1 MKITSKL
8 ISSILLLLISMT
20 MTVCVSFAWVTLS
33 DSPALSG
40 IKVTFGT
47 NPSIKIATNKTE
59 IIDGI
64 EVNYPGE
71 FMETAV
77 LDTPE
82 ALLAPVSTADGIH
95 WFVPVYDEQGAIL
108 DFVQDEQGTYVNT
121 TEGGYIEMDFWVVS
135 PLDNCYIRICSG
147 DDDEVGT
154 YVVELPQMI
163 KNFTNDT
170 GYNLDDSDS
179 ALASSIRIG
188 FLVDESPIETNEAMN
203 AYMNSSKYEASYAS
217 LRGNYDDLSQ
227 ASFQIFEP
235 NGMLHSSQGNSL
247 VKTETGMKSVITE
260 DGEYWITSPMG
271 IDSEGNAK
279 FVDIQDRL
287 IVQKESG
294 WKKNPDGSLILEDM
308 LQAYLIQCQQKGKQP
323 SLDDFYQNTI
333 GESYLQY
340 VYADELIESSW
351 DLYLGSH
358 MNYATKDEVSVM
370 KTTNAIRE
378 KEMVVLKKN
387 VPQRIRMFVWIEGQ
401 DVDCNSNAANQNIAI
416 RLELAGSTGA

>member
-1 MKITSKL
+1 MKITAKL
-8 ISSILLLLISMT
+8 LSSILLLLISMT

-47 NPSIKIATNKTE
+47 NPSIKIAENKTE
-59 IIDGI
+59 IINGV
-64 EVNYPGE
+64 EVNYPGR
-71 FMETAV
+71 FLETAV

-82 ALLAPVSTADGIH
+82 GLLAPVSTADGIH
-95 WFVPVYDEQGAIL
+95 WFVPVYDENGVLL
-108 DFVQDEQGTYVNT
+108 DFIQDETGIHANT
-121 TEGGYIEMDFWVVS
+121 SEGGYIEMDFWVVS

-147 DDDEVGT
+147 DNDEVGT
-154 YVVELPQMI
+154 YVVELPQSI
-163 KNFTNDT
+163 KNFTNAS
-170 GYNLDDSDS
+170 GYNLDDSDT
-179 ALASSIRIG
+179 ALSSSIRIG
-188 FLVDESPIETNEAMN
+188 FLVDDSPIETNEAMN
-203 AYMNSSKYEASYAS
+203 AYMNSSSYDSSFAS
-217 LRGNYDDLSQ
+217 LRGNYDHLD
-227 ASFQIFEP
+227 AESFMIFEP
-235 NGMLHSSQGNSL
+235 NGMLHSSQGSSL
-247 VKTETGMKSVITE
+247 IHTENGLKSVLAK
-260 DGEYWITSPMG
+260 DGEYWITYPFG
-271 IDSEGNAK
+271 LDSEGNAK

-308 LQAYLIQCQQKGKQP
+308 FQAYLMQCEQKNQKP
-323 SLDDFYQNTI
+323 SMDDFYKKTI
-333 GESYLQY
+333 GESYLSY
-340 VYADELIESSW
+340 VYADELIESTW

-358 MNYATKDEVSVM
+358 MDYATKDEVSVI

>member
-1 MKITSKL
+1 MKITAKL
-8 ISSILLLLISMT
+8 LSSILLLLISMT

-47 NPSIKIATNKTE
+47 NPSIKIAENKTE
-59 IIDGI
+59 IINGV
-64 EVNYPGE
+64 EVNYPGR
-71 FMETAV
+71 FLETAV

-95 WFVPVYDEQGAIL
+95 WFVPVYDEKGVLL
-108 DFVQDEQGTYVNT
+108 DFVQDETGSHANT
-121 TEGGYIEMDFWVVS
+121 SEGGYIEMDFWVVS

-154 YVVELPQMI
+154 YVVELPQSI
-163 KNFTNDT
+163 KNFTNES
-170 GYNLDDSDS
+170 GYNLDDTDTSLS
-179 ALASSIRIG
+179 SSIRIG
-188 FLVDESPIETNEAMN
+188 FLIDESPIETNEAMN
-203 AYMNSSKYEASYAS
+203 AYMNSSTYESSYNS
-217 LRGNYDDLSQ
+217 LRGNYGDLQS

-235 NGMLHSSQGNSL
+235 NGTVHSSQTSSL
-247 VKTETGMKSVITE
+247 VQTDSGIKSVLAK
-260 DGEYWITSPMG
+260 DKEYWITWPLG
-271 IDSEGNAK
+271 IDNEGNAK

-308 LQAYLIQCQQKGKQP
+308 YQAYLMQCNQKGKLP
-323 SLDDFYQNTI
+323 SLDDFYKKTL

-340 VYADELIESSW
+340 VYADELIESTW

-358 MNYATKDEVSVM
+358 LDYATKDEVSVM

-378 KEMVVLKKN
+378 KEMVILKKN

-401 DVDCNSNAANQNIAI
+401 DVDCNANAANQNIAI